1 MPSSRNVYLVDF
13 KTLVCPAN
21 QCVQT
26 IDGITLRD
34 DGMHYEGPAAELAV
48 RWLGPRL
55 QTLAAAG
62 PP

>member
-1 MPSSRNVYLVDF
+1 
-13 KTLVCPAN
+13 
-21 QCVQT
+21 VQT

-34 DGMHYEGPAAELAV
+34 DGMHYEGPAAELVV